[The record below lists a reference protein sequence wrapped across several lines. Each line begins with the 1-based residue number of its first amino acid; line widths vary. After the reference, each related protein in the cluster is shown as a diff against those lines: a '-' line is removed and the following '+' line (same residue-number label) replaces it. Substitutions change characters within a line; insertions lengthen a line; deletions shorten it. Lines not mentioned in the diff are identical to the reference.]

1 MMSQQKLQKLVL
13 KHLLHDHENS
23 ELKIQDVL
31 YLSFLFQSK
40 LLQKWSES
48 RGNQSSEQL
57 NLIVQAGSLTT
68 NKAIQ
73 PSK

>member
-1 MMSQQKLQKLVL
+1 MFVLGMMSQQKLQKLVL

-40 LLQKWSES
+40 LLQK
-48 RGNQSSEQL
+48 
-57 NLIVQAGSLTT
+57 
-68 NKAIQ
+68 
-73 PSK
+73 